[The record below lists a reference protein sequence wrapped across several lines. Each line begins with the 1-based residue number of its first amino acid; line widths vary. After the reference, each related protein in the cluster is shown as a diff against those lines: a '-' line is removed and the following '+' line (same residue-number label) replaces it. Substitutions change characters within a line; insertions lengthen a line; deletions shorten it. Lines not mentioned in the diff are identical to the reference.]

1 MGPVGQTID
10 GKLELRTGQL
20 DDNGDKMIRDWER
33 PPTYMGN
40 RFPGKEGNV
49 CECSVPLPPESIA
62 MAQLAEQAS
71 QCDVPEEL
79 EIPAALLGTY
89 LGLASPKE
97 PFQASASCG

>member
-1 MGPVGQTID
+1 
-10 GKLELRTGQL
+10 
-20 DDNGDKMIRDWER
+20 
-33 PPTYMGN
+33 MGN

-89 LGLASPKE
+89 L
-97 PFQASASCG
+97 

>member
-20 DDNGDKMIRDWER
+20 DNNGDQMIRDWER
-33 PPTYMGN
+33 PPTCMGN

-89 LGLASPKE
+89 LGLACRKE